1 MTCNVTHHMP
11 IVSFEHRGLAA
22 FWTQGSKAGIQ
33 PEHASRLRIRL
44 DALNAVTGESDVLA
58 LPRGW
63 RRHQHVG
70 RGRGRWSIDVSGNWR
85 LTFELRGG
93 NVALLDYTDPH

>member
-1 MTCNVTHHMP
+1 MP
-11 IVSFEHRGLAA
+11 IVSFEHRGLSA

-58 LPRGW
+58 LPV
-63 RRHQHVG
+63 VG
-70 RGRGRWSIDVSGNWR
+70 AHTNTSVEAWPVVD
-85 LTFELRGG
+85 
-93 NVALLDYTDPH
+93 